1 MKRLK
6 KWTAMVLAVILM
18 MSMSVAAMAADG
30 GNQIIISS
38 TSEKHV
44 YKAYQ
49 IFDGSL
55 SDDGATLT
63 DITWG
68 SGIDTEKTVNRKTF
82 LQALQA
88 ANTGRYG
95 SCETAADVAKA
106 LSSVTDNS
114 DGVKEFAEIAA
125 DYLTDTSGTGT
136 FSEGTYTIS
145 GLDDGYYLVNDQG
158 SNLAENEAYSSYIV
172 QTAGANTTIA
182 SKHDIPTSQKKI
194 KDINDSTEPQ
204 YTDWQDSADYDIG
217 DSIPFQLTATLPDNY
232 SEYKT
237 YTMTFH
243 DKEAAG
249 LDFQKDTVKVYVG
262 ENPTPIDS
270 DLYNIQENTADKCTF
285 EITIPDVKKI
295 PDVTDSSVIRVEYE
309 SVLTERAVIGSAGNR
324 NTMYLTYSNN
334 PYGDGIGTTPA
345 DTVIVFTYQTIIHKK
360 DEINADLTGAT
371 FTLEKEIKGETGKR
385 WETVG
390 TVTGTY
396 TSVFTFTGLD
406 DGNYRITEAA
416 APDGYNKIDPV
427 YFTITAEHEI
437 EVNAGAVPQLTALAG
452 TESANP
458 ETGTLLGLTFIR
470 DTNNADS
477 LTADIQNVPGSI
489 LPGTGGRGTTVFY
502 IVGIA
507 LVAGAAAIITVRIKK
522 ARR

>member
-232 SEYKT
+232 SEYDT
-237 YTMTFH
+237 YSMTFH
-243 DKEAAG
+243 DTEADG
-249 LDFQKDTVKVYVG
+249 LDFKEDTVEVYVG
-262 ENPTPIDS
+262 ESPTPIDS

-309 SVLTERAVIGSAGNR
+309 SVLTEKAVIGSAGNR

-345 DTVIVFTYQTIIHKK
+345 DTVIVFTYQTIINKRNEK
-360 DEINADLTGAT
+360 NETLNGAT
-371 FTLEKEIKGETGKR
+371 FTLEKEIKGETGNS
-385 WETVG
+385 WEKIEEL
-390 TVTGTY
+390 TGTD

-406 DGNYRITEAA
+406 DGNYRLTETK
-416 APDGYNKIDPV
+416 APDGYNTMEPVLFTVMATHDTDTDSDGVHNLSELTGNVEDGVIQFTSNVID
-427 YFTITAEHEI
+427 
-437 EVNAGAVPQLTALAG
+437 G
-452 TESANP
+452 
-458 ETGTLLGLTFIR
+458 
-470 DTNNADS
+470 S
-477 LTADIQNVPGSI
+477 LTADIQNLPGSI

>member
-18 MSMSVAAMAADG
+18 MSMSVAAMAAG
-30 GNQIIISS
+30 GNHTITINNSVS
-38 TSEKHV
+38 GHS
-44 YKAYQ
+44 YAAYQ
-49 IFDGSL
+49 IFKGDL
-55 SDDGATLT
+55 ADDGTLSN
-63 DITWG
+63 IEWG
-68 SGIDTEKTVNRKTF
+68 SGVNGAD
-82 LQALQA
+82 LLAALQA
-88 ANTGRYG
+88 ADSDTYG
-95 SCETAADVAKA
+95 QCNNAADVVNILAKSGEHDNLTAKA
-106 LSSVTDNS
+106 
-114 DGVKEFAEIAA
+114 FAEIAA
-125 DYLTDTSGTGT
+125 EHTKGNGSSGTYNEIT
-136 FSEGTYTIS
+136 HNYTIT
-145 GLDDGYYLVNDQG
+145 GLEDGYYLIRDTAAVTGADAQTEYILTVTNDTEVTPK
-158 SNLAENEAYSSYIV
+158 SDVPE
-172 QTAGANTTIA
+172 
-182 SKHDIPTSQKKI
+182 SQKKV
-194 KDINDSTEPQ
+194 KDANDTTGIVSG
-204 YTDWQDSADYDIG
+204 WQDSADYDIG

-270 DLYNIQENTADKCTF
+270 DLYNIQENTADQCTF
-285 EITIPDVKKI
+285 EITIPDVKNI

-309 SVLTERAVIGSAGNR
+309 SDLNDQAVIGSAGNR

-334 PYGDGIGTTPA
+334 PYGYETGTTPV

-360 DEINADLTGAT
+360 DEKNETLNGAT
-371 FTLEKEIKGETGKR
+371 FTLEKEIKGETGNS

-390 TVTGTY
+390 TVTGTD

-406 DGNYRITEAA
+406 DGNYRLTETK
-416 APDGYNKIDPV
+416 APDGYNTMEPVLFTVMATHDTDTDSDGVHNLSELTGNVEDGVIQFTSNVID
-427 YFTITAEHEI
+427 
-437 EVNAGAVPQLTALAG
+437 G
-452 TESANP
+452 
-458 ETGTLLGLTFIR
+458 
-470 DTNNADS
+470 S
-477 LTADIQNVPGSI
+477 LTAYIQNFPGSI